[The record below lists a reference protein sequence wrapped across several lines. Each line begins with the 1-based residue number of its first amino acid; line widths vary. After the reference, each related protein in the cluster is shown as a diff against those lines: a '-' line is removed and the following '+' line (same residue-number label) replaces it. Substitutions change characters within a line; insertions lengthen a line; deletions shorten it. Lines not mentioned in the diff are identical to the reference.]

1 MGSAVLPGDR
11 RTNRVAR
18 STARTYGGIGAGGWD
33 VAVGWRVDTMARTEK
48 VPLFLVIC
56 VTAVLID
63 DHRFFPLSLENRSA
77 LGGGVF
83 PDRPLASKPY
93 FRFGP
98 LGLPQNHPSTLCS
111 VWLYKWLPPTHLYSK
126 TSKTKENQLLHL
138 DSSEPISGRVHALQ
152 ESNHDEK

>member
-1 MGSAVLPGDR
+1 MGSAILPGDR

-63 DHRFFPLSLENRSA
+63 DHRD
-77 LGGGVF
+77 VF
-83 PDRPLASKPY
+83 PT
-93 FRFGP
+93 
-98 LGLPQNHPSTLCS
+98 LP
-111 VWLYKWLPPTHLYSK
+111 
-126 TSKTKENQLLHL
+126 
-138 DSSEPISGRVHALQ
+138 
-152 ESNHDEK
+152 